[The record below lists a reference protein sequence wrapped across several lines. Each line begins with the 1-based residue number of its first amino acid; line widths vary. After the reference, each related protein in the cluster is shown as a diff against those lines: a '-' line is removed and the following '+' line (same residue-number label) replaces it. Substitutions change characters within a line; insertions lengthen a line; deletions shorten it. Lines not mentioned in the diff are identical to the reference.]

1 MVAFTITPGR
11 NNIVMIKPLIK
22 RSHHVI
28 LSDDG
33 DICIGELPG
42 SSKIIK
48 KPPGW
53 VKAVLSKLD
62 GIHTIP
68 RILKAVS
75 LKGYDIN
82 DSDIMWLINQ
92 LNNHGLIDDNACYS
106 DILTSEEI
114 ELYDRQLLQ
123 FSVVD
128 KNNNNA
134 IKYQEKLKKSRVLI
148 LGMGGWG
155 TWCSL
160 QLAVSGIGILR
171 IVDGDDVELSNLN
184 RQILYTPDDIGR
196 KKTDAASDSLKQHNK
211 YVTVEKYP
219 VFATTDENQLSEL
232 LDDVNLVLLAWASL
246 GYYRKNTVEES
257 IHRLAHINNIPVVEL
272 GGDPFDISVGPVYL
286 NNGNGLNYS
295 DVKKQAGQHYYGNNA
310 DIKKFRKARMKQQFL
325 NGNRVVNAWQSAPSL
340 AAMSGLITDQ
350 VVKILTGYDAPALEG
365 KKWHLNL
372 RDFSV
377 REVTI

>member
-1 MVAFTITPGR
+1 MIT
-11 NNIVMIKPLIK
+11 KPLIK
-22 RSHHVI
+22 RSHNVV

-33 DICIGELPG
+33 DICIGEIPG
-42 SSKIIK
+42 GSKIIK
-48 KPPGW
+48 KPPEW
-53 VKAVLSKLD
+53 VKLVLSKLD
-62 GIHTIP
+62 GLHTIP
-68 RILKAVS
+68 RIIKEVS
-75 LKGYDIN
+75 MKGYKIN
-82 DSDIMWLINQ
+82 DNDAIWLINK
-92 LNNHGLIDDNACYS
+92 LDSYGLIDENSCYS

-128 KNNNNA
+128 KNNNA
-134 IKYQEKLKKSRVLI
+134 IKYQEKLKKSRVLV

-160 QLAVSGIGILR
+160 QLAVSGVGILR

-184 RQILYTPDDIGR
+184 RQILYKSDDIGR

-211 YVTVEKYP
+211 YVIVEKYP

-232 LDDVNLVLLAWASL
+232 LDGVNLVLLAWASL

-257 IHRLAHINNIPVVEL
+257 IHRLARINNIPVVEL

-295 DVKKQAGQHYYGNNA
+295 EVKKQASQHFYGNNA
-310 DIKKFRKARMKQQFL
+310 VSKNF
-325 NGNRVVNAWQSAPSL
+325 
-340 AAMSGLITDQ
+340 
-350 VVKILTGYDAPALEG
+350 VK
-365 KKWHLNL
+365 H
-372 RDFSV
+372 V
-377 REVTI
+377 

>member
-1 MVAFTITPGR
+1 MVAFIITRRIG
-11 NNIVMIKPLIK
+11 VMITKPLIK
-22 RSHHVI
+22 RSHNII

-33 DICIGELPG
+33 DICIGEIPG
-42 SSKIIK
+42 GSKVIK
-48 KPPGW
+48 KPPEW
-53 VKAVLSKLD
+53 VKVVLSKLD
-62 GIHTIP
+62 GLHTIP
-68 RILKAVS
+68 RILKEVS
-75 LKGYDIN
+75 MKGYEIN
-82 DSDIMWLINQ
+82 DNDVIWLINK
-92 LNNHGLIDDNACYS
+92 LNNYGLIDENACHS

-114 ELYDRQLLQ
+114 ELYDRQLHQ
-123 FSVVD
+123 FSVVN
-128 KNNNNA
+128 KNNNA
-134 IKYQEKLKKSRVLI
+134 IKYQEKLKKSRVLV

-160 QLAVSGIGILR
+160 QLAVSGVGILR

-184 RQILYTPDDIGR
+184 RQILYTSDDIGR

-219 VFATTDENQLSEL
+219 VFATTDESQLSEL
-232 LDDVNLVLLAWASL
+232 LGGVNLVLLAWASL

-295 DVKKQAGQHYYGNNA
+295 EVKKQANQHFYGNNA
-310 DIKKFRKARMKQQFL
+310 DIKKFRNARMKQQFL
-325 NGNRVVNAWQSAPSL
+325 NGNRVVNAWQSASSL

-377 REVTI
+377 SEETI